1 MKLLI
6 FSDIHADFAALERLL
21 QLEADLY
28 FAAGDLVNWGRGL
41 ERAGP
46 LLARRADQ
54 MYVLPGN
61 HESEEDIARLCSDFS
76 LHNFHGSAF
85 EAAGYH
91 IAGLG
96 YSSPT
101 PFNTPG
107 EYSEAEL
114 AERLSKFA
122 PLKPLILICHCP
134 PKDTPLDRV
143 SGKIH
148 AGSTAVRDFIEKYQP
163 EYFFCGHVHEA
174 AGVETEIRK
183 TRCRNVGKQGYLLDI
198 SEGRSCPPNFRV

>member
-1 MKLLI
+1 MKLLM
-6 FSDIHADFAALERLL
+6 FSDTHGDNAALEQLL
-21 QLEADLY
+21 QTEADLY

-41 ERAGP
+41 EQVGP
-46 LLARRADQ
+46 ILARRGER

-61 HESEEDIARLCSDFS
+61 HESEGDIAHLCAHFA
-76 LHNFHGSAF
+76 LHNFHGSTLQVG
-85 EAAGYH
+85 GYH

-107 EYSEAEL
+107 EYSETEL

-122 PLKPLILICHCP
+122 GLNPLILICHCP

-143 SGKIH
+143 RQGIH
-148 AGSTAVRDFIEKYQP
+148 AGSTAVRDFIERYQP
-163 EYFFCGHVHEA
+163 DYFFCGHIHES
-174 AGVETEIRK
+174 AGVDATLGR
-183 TRCRNVGKQGYLLDI
+183 TRCRNLGKKGHLLELPEL
-198 SEGRSCPPNFRV
+198 S